1 MTLAEMRH
9 RGAIIELKDG
19 GINVR
24 RTTDAITAAL
34 TQNKAAIIAT
44 LKRERLDGI
53 DYHDS
58 KVYWSLNVLY
68 DNWHRLP
75 NSEERDNALLLLRRW
90 DNVLTDNFRDGAR
103 MVAEEQP
110 MLELIAES
118 VPLAGVT
125 LHRAVSEI
133 V

>member
-75 NSEERDNALLLLRRW
+75 NS
-90 DNVLTDNFRDGAR
+90 
-103 MVAEEQP
+103 
-110 MLELIAES
+110 
-118 VPLAGVT
+118 
-125 LHRAVSEI
+125 
-133 V
+133 